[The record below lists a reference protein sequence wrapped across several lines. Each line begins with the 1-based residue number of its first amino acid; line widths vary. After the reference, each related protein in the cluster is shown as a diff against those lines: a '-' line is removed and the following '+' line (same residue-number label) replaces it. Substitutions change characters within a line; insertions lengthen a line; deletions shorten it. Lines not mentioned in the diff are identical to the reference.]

1 MSTKE
6 IVKNVNIKN
15 KKASFEYQFLETY
28 EAGIVLKGTEIK
40 AIRMSKASITEAYC
54 LFDNGE
60 LWIKNMNISSYDKG
74 SFYNHDPLSAR
85 KLLLRKAELKKLQT
99 NSKEKGLTMI
109 ALRLFT
115 NDRGYAKIEIALARG
130 KKLFDKRESIK
141 TKDNEREMQRIKF

>member
-15 KKASFEYQFLETY
+15 KKASFEYEFLEKY

-40 AIRMSKASITEAYC
+40 AIRMSKASISEAYC
-54 LFDNGE
+54 LFDKEE

-85 KLLLRKAELKKLQT
+85 KLLLKKAELKKLFMR
-99 NSKEKGLTMI
+99 SKEKGLTMI

-115 NDRGYAKIEIALARG
+115 NERGYAKVEIALAKG
-130 KKLFDKRESIK
+130 KKLYDKRESIK
-141 TKDNEREMQRIKF
+141 SKDNEREMQRVKY

>member
-1 MSTKE
+1 MATKE

-15 KKASFEYQFLETY
+15 KKASFEYEFLDKY

-40 AIRMSKASITEAYC
+40 AIRLSKASITEAYC
-54 LFDNGE
+54 LFDKEE

-85 KLLLRKAELKKLQT
+85 KLLLKKAELKKLFMH
-99 NSKEKGLTMI
+99 SKEKGLTII

-115 NDRGYAKIEIALARG
+115 NERGYAKVEIALAKG
-130 KKLFDKRESIK
+130 KKLYDKRESIK
-141 TKDNEREMQRIKF
+141 SKDNEREMQRVKY

>member
-15 KKASFEYQFLETY
+15 KKASFEYEFLETY

-40 AIRMSKASITEAYC
+40 AIRMSKASISEAYC
-54 LFDNGE
+54 LFDDGE

-85 KLLLRKAELKKLQT
+85 KLLLRKTELKKLQT

-115 NDRGYAKIEIALARG
+115 NERGYAKVEIALARG
-130 KKLFDKRESIK
+130 KKLYDKRESIK
-141 TKDNEREMQRIKF
+141 SKDNEREMQRIKL

>member
-15 KKASFEYQFLETY
+15 KKASFEYEFLEKY
-28 EAGIVLKGTEIK
+28 EAGIVLRGTEIK

-54 LFDNGE
+54 LFDKEE

-85 KLLLRKAELKKLQT
+85 KLLLKKAELKKLFAY
-99 NSKEKGLTMI
+99 SKEKGLTII

-115 NDRGYAKIEIALARG
+115 NERGYAKIEIALAKG
-130 KKLFDKRESIK
+130 KKLYDKRESIK
-141 TKDNEREMQRIKF
+141 SRDNEREMQRIKY